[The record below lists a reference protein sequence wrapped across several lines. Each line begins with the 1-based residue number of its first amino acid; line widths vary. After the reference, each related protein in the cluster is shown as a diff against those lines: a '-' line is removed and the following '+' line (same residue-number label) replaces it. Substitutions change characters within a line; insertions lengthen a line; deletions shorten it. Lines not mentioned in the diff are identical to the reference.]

1 MLISIAYQLQGAEQT
16 QTTIGIRAQVGWE
29 LRTKGKITDLAN
41 GLTTTAMVGLL
52 LEQLR
57 ADAALPDGVVNEATL
72 AAQLVDLNPV
82 ADETDAATPT
92 DGAA

>member
-1 MLISIAYQLQGAEQT
+1 MLLTIAYQLQDAEPT
-16 QTTIGIRAQVGWE
+16 KATISIRAQVGWE

-57 ADAALPDGVVNEATL
+57 AAGELPDGVATEQQL
-72 AAQLVDLNPV
+72 AARLVDLNPE
-82 ADETDAATPT
+82 AEEGATPT
-92 DGAA
+92 SGAA

>member
-1 MLISIAYQLQGAEQT
+1 MLITIAYQLQDAAPT

-57 ADAALPDGVVNEATL
+57 ADGALPEGVVNEATL
-72 AAQLVDLNPV
+72 AAQLIDLNPS
-82 ADETDAATPT
+82 ADDAENADPT